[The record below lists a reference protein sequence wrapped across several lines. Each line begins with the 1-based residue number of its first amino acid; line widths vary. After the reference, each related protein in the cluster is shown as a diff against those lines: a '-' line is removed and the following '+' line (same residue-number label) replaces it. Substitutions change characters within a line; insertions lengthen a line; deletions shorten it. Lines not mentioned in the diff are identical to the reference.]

1 MKKTESSKSLESLE
15 KFQIKKNSKKV
26 IHAGSVMPT
35 PYGGLGT
42 CICTGGCT
50 TATGNGSTWPQA
62 GTWWP
67 D

>member
-26 IHAGSVMPT
+26 IHAGSQMPT

-42 CICTGGCT
+42 CICSGGCT
-50 TATGNGSTWPQA
+50 TATDGQTYWPQS